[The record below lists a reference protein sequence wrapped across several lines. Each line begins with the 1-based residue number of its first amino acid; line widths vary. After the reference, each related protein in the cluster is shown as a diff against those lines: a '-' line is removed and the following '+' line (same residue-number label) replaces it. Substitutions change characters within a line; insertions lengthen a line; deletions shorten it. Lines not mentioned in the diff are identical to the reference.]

1 LAGTNRPANS
11 AELIINDATIE
22 FHRVAIG
29 RRNYFMSS
37 ATRLYKAVS
46 EKISSPRSTEADLL
60 LEAAFRLQK
69 VQGNWDARSANE
81 LDDALRYNR
90 MLWTIFISAVTK
102 AENPL
107 PNAIRQNVAN
117 LGIFVMKHTLTIL
130 AEPKPEM
137 ISTLI
142 DINRNLA
149 AGLTARAA

>member
-1 LAGTNRPANS
+1 
-11 AELIINDATIE
+11 
-22 FHRVAIG
+22 
-29 RRNYFMSS
+29 MSN

-46 EKISSPRSTEADLL
+46 EKIASPRSTEADLL
-60 LEAAFRLQK
+60 LEAAIRLQK
-69 VQGNWDARSANE
+69 VQGNWDSRGAND

-90 MLWTIFISAVTK
+90 MLWTIFISTVTK

-107 PNAIRQNVAN
+107 PQAIRQNVAN
-117 LGIFVMKHTLTIL
+117 LGIFVMKHTLAIL

>member
-1 LAGTNRPANS
+1 MN
-11 AELIINDATIE
+11 
-22 FHRVAIG
+22 
-29 RRNYFMSS
+29 S
-37 ATRLYKAVS
+37 ATRLYRSVA
-46 EKISSPRSTEADLL
+46 EKIASPRSTEADLL

-69 VQGNWDARSANE
+69 VQGNWDARGANE

-90 MLWTIFISAVTK
+90 MLWTIFISTVTK

-107 PNAIRQNVAN
+107 PKAIRQNVAN
-117 LGIFVMKHTLTIL
+117 LGIFVMKQTLAIL
-130 AEPKPEM
+130 AEPKPDM